1 MKKTLFIL
9 SLLMT
14 MFVSCT
20 DGNADVKKCWE
31 FTLTNVTEMLVG
43 TEVMNTSTTVTTVN
57 KCGITAAEAKEAAA
71 EMDGVTTST
80 SDQMTIKMTTTV
92 TYKEVAE

>member
-9 SLLMT
+9 CLMMT
-14 MFVSCT
+14 MFASCT

-31 FTLTNVTEMLVG
+31 FTVTQVS
-43 TEVMNTSTTVTTVN
+43 EVTFMGETMDPQTLVTTVN
-57 KCGITAAEAKEAAA
+57 ECGLTADGAKAKAAEI
-71 EMDGVTTST
+71 DGVSTTTTDGMTVKST
-80 SDQMTIKMTTTV
+80 ITV

>member
-1 MKKTLFIL
+1 
-9 SLLMT
+9 

-43 TEVMNTSTTVTTVN
+43 TEVMNTSTTVTTLN
-57 KCGITAAEAKEAAA
+57 ECGMTAAEAKDAAA

-80 SDQMTIKMTTTV
+80 SDQMTIKMTITV